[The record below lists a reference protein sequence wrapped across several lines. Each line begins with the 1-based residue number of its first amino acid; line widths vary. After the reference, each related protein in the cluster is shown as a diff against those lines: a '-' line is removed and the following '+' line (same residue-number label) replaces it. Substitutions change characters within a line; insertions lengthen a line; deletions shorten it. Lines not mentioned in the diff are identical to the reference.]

1 MITSFTLKVIALV
14 AMTLDHIGK
23 IVGQRG
29 LISLCPA
36 LSLLISSKILDFLE
50 FYGRL
55 AFPIFAFLIAESA
68 KKSNNILIYFGRLL
82 LFAIIS
88 IPFYSFAFNH
98 DIKNLDTFI
107 SCLKTLSFENVLFTF
122 TISIAVI
129 IIFNTSKKYISNKK
143 VFYLISI
150 IISIIGLYIA
160 EFLHTDYGASG
171 VLLVIVLY
179 FAQSFRSISFIIV
192 LWSIVFY
199 SCQLLVGAFY
209 PRQIIHVSFLILGSI
224 LSCIPIKFYNGK
236 KGISCKWL
244 FYIYYPVHLFVL
256 SIISAIL

>member
-14 AMTLDHIGK
+14 AMTLDHISK
-23 IVGQRG
+23 IIGQMG
-29 LISLCPA
+29 LISLCPN
-36 LSLLISSKILDFLE
+36 LSLLLSSKILHFLDFS
-50 FYGRL
+50 GRL
-55 AFPIFAFLIAESA
+55 AFPIFAFLIAEGA
-68 KKSNNILIYFGRLL
+68 RKSNNILRYFRRLL

-88 IPFYSFAFNH
+88 IPFYSFAFNY

-107 SCLKTLSFENVLFTF
+107 SYLKTLSFENVLFTF
-122 TISIAVI
+122 TISIGVI
-129 IIFNTSKKYISNKK
+129 IIFNTAKKYISNKK
-143 VFYLISI
+143 GFYLMSI

-160 EFLHTDYGASG
+160 EFLHTNYGGAG
-171 VLLVIVLY
+171 VLLVIILY
-179 FAQSFRSISFIIV
+179 FTQSFRSVSFIIV

-199 SCQLLVGAFY
+199 SCQLLVDAFY
-209 PRQIIHVSFLILGSI
+209 PKQIIHVSFLILGSV

>member
-14 AMTLDHIGK
+14 AMTLDHISK
-23 IVGQRG
+23 IIGQMG
-29 LISLCPA
+29 LISLCPN
-36 LSLLISSKILDFLE
+36 LSLLLSSKILHFLDFS
-50 FYGRL
+50 GRL
-55 AFPIFAFLIAESA
+55 AFPIFAFLIAEGA
-68 KKSNNILIYFGRLL
+68 RKSNNILRYFRRLL

-88 IPFYSFAFNH
+88 IPFYSFAFNY

-107 SCLKTLSFENVLFTF
+107 SYLKTLSFENVLFTF
-122 TISIAVI
+122 TISIGVI
-129 IIFNTSKKYISNKK
+129 IIFNTAKKYISNKK
-143 VFYLISI
+143 GFYLMSI

-160 EFLHTDYGASG
+160 EFLHTNYGGAG
-171 VLLVIVLY
+171 VLLVIILY
-179 FAQSFRSISFIIV
+179 FTQSFRSVSFIIV

-209 PRQIIHVSFLILGSI
+209 PKQIIHVSFLILGSV